1 MARKRKEDRDELAV
15 IDLVA
20 CVTPAQATKARE
32 LAAAEGRSV
41 SGLIRWLLQQRLAQ
55 RTEAHE

>member
-1 MARKRKEDRDELAV
+1 VARKRKEDRDELAV

-20 CVTPAQATKARE
+20 CVTPAQAREARK

-55 RTEAHE
+55 RTEANE